1 MVSPTPVNTYATT
14 TTRTRQQLAEA
25 VLRDA
30 LAVVSADETPQQAE
44 TEAVGRMYDDALEY
58 MRDEGVADWD
68 SNAIPASVFR
78 SVVQVV
84 AADAAVSYGAPYDP
98 QNKAMGMAQ
107 LRRSIAK
114 KASDRPTKI
123 EAF

>member
-1 MVSPTPVNTYATT
+1 MTSPTPTNTYQTT

-25 VLRDA
+25 VLKDA
-30 LAVVSADETPQQAE
+30 LAVIGQDETPQQAE
-44 TEAVGRMYDDALEY
+44 AENVGRMYDDALEY

-68 SNAIPASVFR
+68 ADAIPAAVFR

-84 AADAAVSYGAPYDP
+84 AADAAIAWGAPYDP

-114 KASDRPTKI
+114 KASNRPTKI